1 MPRSV
6 LAESAIKILKRKRKK
21 DKLSHW
27 LTIEK
32 RETAKNYALCPHQ
45 MNDLYTLSGFFGS
58 HYGGGEL

>member
-1 MPRSV
+1 MPRSF
-6 LAESAIKILKRKRKK
+6 LAESAIKILKRKK

-45 MNDLYTLSGFFGS
+45 MNDLYTLSVFFGS